1 MGSSTRTP
9 DYNKH
14 ANDAMPPR
22 RKNTVS
28 GRIKWTED
36 MTADHLIC
44 RGKAMAEHQR
54 QSGQNIAPGC
64 RRKGY
69 MELMRLS
76 WEEKGYASLGL
87 TAQNLRD
94 KAAQLIRSQERN
106 RQENANAEEQV
117 CSNESST
124 FEVQEGNQQERVV
137 VVDEICI
144 NEEENN
150 ANYTS
155 SAEHTTN
162 TPIQFQWGELS
173 GEVFVQSTNGEY
185 EEYLNNTVERLNPNA
200 AIG

>member
-22 RKNTVS
+22 RKNTAS

-36 MTADHLIC
+36 MTADLLIC
-44 RGKAMAEHQR
+44 REKAMAEHQR

-106 RQENANAEEQV
+106 R
-117 CSNESST
+117 
-124 FEVQEGNQQERVV
+124 
-137 VVDEICI
+137 
-144 NEEENN
+144 
-150 ANYTS
+150 
-155 SAEHTTN
+155 
-162 TPIQFQWGELS
+162 
-173 GEVFVQSTNGEY
+173 
-185 EEYLNNTVERLNPNA
+185 
-200 AIG
+200 